1 MLDNVGLAG
10 VLAGFEHDHRLH
22 MLAPDGIRH
31 ANDADILFLI
41 PVGLAISFMLWVIWA
56 LEKQIRKGR

>member
-1 MLDNVGLAG
+1 MT
-10 VLAGFEHDHRLH
+10 
-22 MLAPDGIRH
+22 H

-56 LEKQIRKGR
+56 IEKQIRKGR